1 MDTILGSSINLRQG
15 KTWYDGSQMKDFKD
29 RASIIE
35 MINGHEPMTI
45 ILVQLGYED
54 PYSHPIQRDNP
65 SGHAELVKLQV
76 ESRGLL
82 KD

>member
-54 PYSHPIQRDNP
+54 PYSHPIPQWTCRISETAGRKQGP
-65 SGHAELVKLQV
+65 A
-76 ESRGLL
+76 
-82 KD
+82 